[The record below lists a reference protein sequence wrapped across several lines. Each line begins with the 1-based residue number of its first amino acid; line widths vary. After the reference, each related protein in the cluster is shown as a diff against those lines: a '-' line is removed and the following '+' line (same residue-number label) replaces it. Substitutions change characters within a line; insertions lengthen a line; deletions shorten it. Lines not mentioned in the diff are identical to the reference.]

1 MQRKKKNKQVYRI
14 GQAGFAFALL
24 LLLCGCTRKEELLI
38 LTEETAEDMSASRN
52 AGGETSGAGDSGYV
66 TETET
71 VGALAGENGRV
82 SSGESRHV
90 TTGEGQRPGALSG
103 DGAVETDAAAADFG
117 VIYVHV
123 CGAVKNPGVY
133 ELETGSRVY
142 EAVQQAGGFTENA
155 EQNYVNQAQ
164 ALEDGVKLVIPTRE
178 EAKAAGEHEMA
189 SAEGKPQ
196 EGAPEKSG
204 ILQDGTTEGFGILGG
219 SSLGGQSPGE
229 SKATGT
235 AADGRININTASKEQ
250 LCEIPGVG
258 ATRAAAI
265 AAYRESHGAF
275 EKPEDI
281 MKVNGIKEGMYE
293 KIKDSISVN

>member
-1 MQRKKKNKQVYRI
+1 MQRKKRNKQVYRI

-24 LLLCGCTRKEELLI
+24 LLLCGCTRKEELLL
-38 LTEETAEDMSASRN
+38 LTEETAETTEDSSVLHN
-52 AGGETSGAGDSGYV
+52 AVGETSETGESGA
-66 TETET
+66 TAETET
-71 VGALAGENGRV
+71 VEQ
-82 SSGESRHV
+82 EM
-90 TTGEGQRPGALSG
+90 LS
-103 DGAVETDAAAADFG
+103 ATEPQQSG

-178 EAKAAGEHEMA
+178 EAEAAGEQETA

-204 ILQDGTTEGFGILGG
+204 ILQDGTSEGFGILGG
-219 SSLGGQSPGE
+219 SSLGGQSSGE

-235 AADGRININTASKEQ
+235 AADGRININTASEAQ

>member
-1 MQRKKKNKQVYRI
+1 MKRYS
-14 GQAGFAFALL
+14 
-24 LLLCGCTRKEELLI
+24 
-38 LTEETAEDMSASRN
+38 M
-52 AGGETSGAGDSGYV
+52 
-66 TETET
+66 
-71 VGALAGENGRV
+71 
-82 SSGESRHV
+82 
-90 TTGEGQRPGALSG
+90 
-103 DGAVETDAAAADFG
+103 
-117 VIYVHV
+117 
-123 CGAVKNPGVY
+123 
-133 ELETGSRVY
+133 
-142 EAVQQAGGFTENA
+142 GGFTENA

-178 EAKAAGEHEMA
+178 EAEAAGEHETA

-204 ILQDGTTEGFGILGG
+204 ILQDGTSEGFGILGG
-219 SSLGGQSPGE
+219 SSLGGQSSGE

-235 AADGRININTASKEQ
+235 AADGRININTASEAQ

>member
-82 SSGESRHV
+82 SSGESRYV
-90 TTGEGQRPGALSG
+90 TTGQGSGALSG
-103 DGAVETDAAAADFG
+103 DGA
-117 VIYVHV
+117 
-123 CGAVKNPGVY
+123 
-133 ELETGSRVY
+133 
-142 EAVQQAGGFTENA
+142 
-155 EQNYVNQAQ
+155 
-164 ALEDGVKLVIPTRE
+164 RE
-178 EAKAAGEHEMA
+178 EAEAAGEHETA

-219 SSLGGQSPGE
+219 SSLGGQSSGE

-235 AADGRININTASKEQ
+235 AADGRININTASEAQ
-250 LCEIPGVG
+250 L
-258 ATRAAAI
+258 
-265 AAYRESHGAF
+265 
-275 EKPEDI
+275 
-281 MKVNGIKEGMYE
+281 
-293 KIKDSISVN
+293 

>member
-1 MQRKKKNKQVYRI
+1 MQRKKRNKQVYRI

-24 LLLCGCTRKEELLI
+24 LLLCGCTRKEELLL

-52 AGGETSGAGDSGYV
+52 AGGETSGAGDGGYV

-71 VGALAGENGRV
+71 VGAL
-82 SSGESRHV
+82 
-90 TTGEGQRPGALSG
+90 ALSG

-142 EAVQQAGGFTENA
+142 EAVQQAGGFTESA

-178 EAKAAGEHEMA
+178 EAEAAGEQETA

-204 ILQDGTTEGFGILGG
+204 ILQDGTSEGFGILGG
-219 SSLGGQSPGE
+219 SSLGGQSSGE